1 MSSPRATAL
10 AFDRVIA
17 RADQSMWI
25 VTTIADGH
33 RAGCLVGFGTQV
45 GIEPRRFLACL
56 SKANHTYG
64 VASRARH
71 LAVHLLPAGAGALAQ
86 LFGTETGSEVDK
98 FEHCEWHEGPHSL
111 PILETAAGCF
121 AGEILRHDDFGD
133 HVGFLIAPTWA
144 EAGGAEPPSM
154 RYDEVEDLVPGHPA

>member
-1 MSSPRATAL
+1 
-10 AFDRVIA
+10 
-17 RADQSMWI
+17 MWI

-45 GIEPRRFLACL
+45 GIEPRRFLTCL

-64 VASRARH
+64 VASGARY
-71 LAVHLLPAGAGALAQ
+71 LAVHLLPAGARALAQ
-86 LFGTETGSEVDK
+86 LFGAETGSDIDK

-111 PILETAAGCF
+111 PILDAAAGCF

-133 HVGFLIAPTWA
+133 HVGFLVAPTWA
-144 EAGGAEPPSM
+144 EAGRGEPPSM